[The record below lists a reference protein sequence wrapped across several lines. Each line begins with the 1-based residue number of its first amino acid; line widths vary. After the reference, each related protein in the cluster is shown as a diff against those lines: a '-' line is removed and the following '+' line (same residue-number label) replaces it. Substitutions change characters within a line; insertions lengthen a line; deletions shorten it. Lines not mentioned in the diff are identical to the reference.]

1 MNTNSKAGNWKKSP
15 KIAGNGPQIAETKNT
30 SNDTGNIKSRA
41 GGGNA
46 AKFKPFPPDRRKMY
60 IQKRGVDPD
69 AIRYT
74 PETLSETQL
83 LELLKVTSEINGLP
97 AVEDLCTP
105 NNATWIFAVL
115 DRIAAEM
122 CEYGRGEEPENS
134 YPFLLCLHV
143 SPGDVSTPA
152 RLYYE
157 INRQIQTIKKLPG
170 VWDCMFYAS
179 FMMRDLCRDMR
190 ETKIMTRYKAYA
202 QKMAEVFLGD

>member
-1 MNTNSKAGNWKKSP
+1 MNTTSKAGNWKKSP
-15 KIAGNGPQIAETKNT
+15 EIAGNGPQIVEVKNT
-30 SNDTGNIKSRA
+30 SNNTGNMKSRVRS
-41 GGGNA
+41 GNA

-105 NNATWIFAVL
+105 NNAAWIFAVL

-134 YPFLLCLHV
+134 YPFLFCLHV
-143 SPGDVSTPA
+143 SPGNVSTPA
-152 RLYYE
+152 RLYHE
-157 INRQIQTIKKLPG
+157 ITRQIQTIKKLPG
-170 VWDCMFYAS
+170 VWDCMLYAS

-190 ETKIMTRYKAYA
+190 EAKIIPRYKAYA
-202 QKMAEVFLGD
+202 QKIAEVFSGD

>member
-1 MNTNSKAGNWKKSP
+1 MNTTNKAGILGKSR
-15 KIAGNGPQIAETKNT
+15 KVAGNGPQIAETKNT
-30 SNDTGNIKSRA
+30 SNDTGNIKNRA

-46 AKFKPFPPDRRKMY
+46 AKFEPFPPDRRKMY

-157 INRQIQTIKKLPG
+157 INR
-170 VWDCMFYAS
+170 
-179 FMMRDLCRDMR
+179 
-190 ETKIMTRYKAYA
+190 
-202 QKMAEVFLGD
+202 

>member
-1 MNTNSKAGNWKKSP
+1 MNTTRKAGILGKSR
-15 KIAGNGPQIAETKNT
+15 KVAGNGPQIAETKNT
-30 SNDTGNIKSRA
+30 SNDTGNIKNRA
-41 GGGNA
+41 GGGKA
-46 AKFKPFPPDRRKMY
+46 AKFEPFPPDRRKMY

>member
-1 MNTNSKAGNWKKSP
+1 MNTTRKAGILGKSR
-15 KIAGNGPQIAETKNT
+15 KVAGNGPQIAETKNT
-30 SNDTGNIKSRA
+30 SNDTGNIKNRA

-46 AKFKPFPPDRRKMY
+46 AKFEPFPPDRRKMY

-105 NNATWIFAVL
+105 NNATWIFALL

-179 FMMRDLCRDMR
+179 FMMRDLGRDMR